1 MEKSNKLD
9 LISYILL
16 VIPSLSA
23 FLLTL
28 GILGLTVYFG
38 IEAFTTSA
46 DFGGWIFIIMM
57 ILGVVAIPCLIVSII
72 EWVLYIVGLINY
84 KKQKMGK
91 ARLQAVLS
99 ATMGF
104 LNTMFLFG
112 FSFGM
117 MEDAPEAGIGV
128 IVALLSMGYLVIPWI
143 LLIVSICKERDKT
156 KIENK

>member
-46 DFGGWIFIIMM
+46 DFGGWILIIMM
-57 ILGVVAIPCLIVSII
+57 LLGVVAVPLLIASII
-72 EWVLYIVGLINY
+72 EWILYIIGLVNY
-84 KKQKMGK
+84 KKQKMGR
-91 ARLQAVLS
+91 ARVLALIS
-99 ATMGF
+99 DIMGM
-104 LNTMFLFG
+104 LNNFMLLG
-112 FSFGM
+112 FCFGM
-117 MEDAPEAGIGV
+117 MEDAPEAAIGA
-128 IVALLSMGYLVIPWI
+128 IVALLAIGYLLIPWI
-143 LLIVSICKERDKT
+143 LLIVSICKERGKA